1 MKNII
6 VVGGG
11 AAGMMSALSAADA
24 GAKVTLYEKN
34 EKLGKKIFITGKG
47 RCNVTN
53 AGDTNEFFNQV
64 VSNPKFLYSAI
75 YGYDSYMVMSLI
87 EEYGCPLKTER
98 GNRVFPVSDHSSDVI
113 RALEKALIS
122 KGVVIKKNRF
132 VKDIIVNDAKECIGI
147 MLKNDDGSIE
157 KVFSDGVILCTGG
170 TSYKTTGSDGYFH
183 DIIKK
188 YGHTIVDL
196 KPGLVPLVSSDSI
209 CKELMGLSLKN
220 VTLDLFVDGKN
231 IYSGFGEMLFTHFG
245 ISGPLV
251 LTASSVYNKKYYG
264 KKCKAIIDLK
274 PALDY
279 DKLDKRILRDFEE
292 NMNKSFKN
300 VIEGLLPGKMAHL
313 IPGLIGVDESKRV
326 NMITSEERGRLVD
339 VIKKFELP
347 IIGTRDYNEA
357 IITIGG
363 VSTKEINPSTMESKI
378 IKGLYF
384 AGELIDVDAYT
395 GGYNLQIA
403 WSTGHLAGMSIVE

>member
-1 MKNII
+1 MKNVI

-11 AAGMMSALSAADA
+11 AAGMLASLSAAIS

-34 EKLGKKIFITGKG
+34 EKLGKKVFITGKG

-75 YGYDSYMVMSLI
+75 YGYDSFMIMSLL

-113 RALEKALIS
+113 KALEKALN
-122 KGVVIKKNRF
+122 KNGVIIKKNRF
-132 VKDIIVNDAKECIGI
+132 VKDIIVNDNNECRGI
-147 MLKNDDGSIE
+147 IIINDSREENIYADA
-157 KVFSDGVILCTGG
+157 VILCTGG
-170 TSYKTTGSDGYFH
+170 MSYKSTGSDGYFH
-183 DIIKK
+183 DVLASH
-188 YGHTIVDL
+188 GHSIVQL

-209 CKELMGLSLKN
+209 CKDLMGLSLKN
-220 VTLDLFVDGKN
+220 VSLDLFVDGKN

-251 LTASSVYNKKYYG
+251 LSASSIYNKKYYG
-264 KKCKAIIDLK
+264 KKCRAVIDLK
-274 PALDY
+274 PALDR

-300 VIEGLLPGKMAHL
+300 VVEGLLPGKMAHL
-313 IPGLIGVDESKRV
+313 IPGLIGIDENKKI
-326 NMITSEERGRLVD
+326 NLITAEERGRLVNI
-339 VIKKFELP
+339 IKSFELQV
-347 IIGTRDYNEA
+347 IGTRDFNEA

-363 VSTKEINPSTMESKI
+363 VSTKEINPSTMESKL
-378 IKGLYF
+378 IKDLYM
-384 AGELIDVDAYT
+384 AGEMIDVDAYT

-403 WSTGHLAGMSIVE
+403 WSTGHLAGLSVNE